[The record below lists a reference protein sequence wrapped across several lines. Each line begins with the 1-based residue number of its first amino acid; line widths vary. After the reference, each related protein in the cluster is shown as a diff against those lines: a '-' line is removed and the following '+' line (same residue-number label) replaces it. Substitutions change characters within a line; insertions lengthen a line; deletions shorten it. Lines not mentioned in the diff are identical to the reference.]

1 MIVLT
6 LPYPVSANV
15 YWKTAARFGRAMTYV
30 SAEAKKYRGEVAQLV
45 ALRGIRQPIVG
56 RVELAIQL
64 YPNQP
69 KDWARRERK
78 LGQTWDDSVMCLD
91 LDNAN
96 KVLLDSIKGLVIE
109 DDRWV
114 RKITSERMVPDE
126 KGARVVLF
134 VRPMAVEVDADLLSE
149 AA

>member
-6 LPYPVSANV
+6 LPAPVSANR
-15 YWKTAARFGRAMTYV
+15 YWKTAVRAGRAITYV
-30 SAEAKKYRGEVAQLV
+30 SGEAQAYREEVARIV
-45 ALRGIRQPIVG
+45 ASRGIREPLRG

-69 KDWARRERK
+69 KDWASRVRK
-78 LGQTWDDSVMCLD
+78 LGQAWDDSVMCLD

-134 VRPMAVEVDADLLSE
+134 VRPMAIEVQPDLLE